1 MLTVREAVSNMVL
14 EVPRL
19 AHQHQIVGK
28 LPNVKMMS
36 SAMKTRNVNHQT
48 YQMFNVE
55 QTMTVQYWI
64 RISQFVKLL
73 EMIRNV
79 WDLRTARHSVL
90 TNKYAV
96 QMINVKHLVSDIYE
110 KYQIIFTM
118 YRLEVEGHFGP
129 SF

>member
-19 AHQHQIVGK
+19 AHQQQNVGK
-28 LPNVKMMS
+28 LTNVKKMS

-96 QMINVKHLVSDIYE
+96 KMINVKHLVSDIYE

-118 YRLEVEGHFGP
+118 YRLEVEGH
-129 SF
+129 